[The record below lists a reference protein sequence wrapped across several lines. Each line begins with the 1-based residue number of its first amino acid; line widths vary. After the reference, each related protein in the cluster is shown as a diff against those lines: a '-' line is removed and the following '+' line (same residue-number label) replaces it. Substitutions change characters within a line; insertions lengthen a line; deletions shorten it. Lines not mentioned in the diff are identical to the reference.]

1 MNIRLDKYLAD
12 SGNGTRS
19 EVKLLI
25 RSGSVLVNGK
35 IEKDPGRKI
44 NNDKDKV
51 SCKGVDTSFEEFE
64 YFVLNKPAGVVTATR
79 DKLAGTVMDIIK
91 TSKRRDL
98 FPVGRLDKDTE
109 GLLLITND
117 GQLSHRLLAPG
128 KHVDKGYL
136 AMVSGVLPSDAAE
149 LFERGVDIGDEEPTA
164 PAILKAVLENDPLD
178 TYFDGREIP
187 GTVKVHIVITEG
199 RYHQI
204 KRMFEALGCRVEYL
218 KRISMGSLVLDKDLG
233 VGDYRELNPGELEDL
248 GIKCY
253 YSQ

>member
-44 NNDKDKV
+44 NTDSDKV

-79 DKLAGTVMDIIK
+79 DKTTGTVMDIIK
-91 TSKRRDL
+91 TSRRRDL

-136 AMVSGVLPSDAAE
+136 AMVSGVLPPDAAQQ
-149 LFERGVDIGDEEPTA
+149 FEKGVDIGDDELTA
-164 PAILKAVLENDPLD
+164 PATLKTVLDDDSLD
-178 TYFDGREIP
+178 VYFDGKEIP

-218 KRISMGSLVLDKDLG
+218 KRISMGTLVLDKGLA
-233 VGDYRELNPGELEDL
+233 VGDYRELKAEELKGL
-248 GIKCY
+248 GII
-253 YSQ
+253 

>member
-1 MNIRLDKYLAD
+1 
-12 SGNGTRS
+12 
-19 EVKLLI
+19 
-25 RSGSVLVNGK
+25 
-35 IEKDPGRKI
+35 
-44 NNDKDKV
+44 
-51 SCKGVDTSFEEFE
+51 
-64 YFVLNKPAGVVTATR
+64 
-79 DKLAGTVMDIIK
+79 
-91 TSKRRDL
+91 
-98 FPVGRLDKDTE
+98 
-109 GLLLITND
+109 
-117 GQLSHRLLAPG
+117 
-128 KHVDKGYL
+128 VDKGYL

-233 VGDYRELNPGELEDL
+233 VGNYRELNPGELEGL